1 MLSKPDRSALMALNG
16 LNGHPQ
22 FESIISWLEMSLVDL
37 RHANDTCKDEVLM
50 RWHQGA
56 CQTLE
61 EIISTYHSCR
71 DLMTKLR

>member
-1 MLSKPDRSALMALNG
+1 MLSKPDRATLSALNS

-22 FESIISWLEMSLVDL
+22 FSSIISWLEMSLVDL
-37 RHANDTCKDEVLM
+37 RAANDHCKDEVLM

-61 EIISTYHSCR
+61 EIISTYTSCR